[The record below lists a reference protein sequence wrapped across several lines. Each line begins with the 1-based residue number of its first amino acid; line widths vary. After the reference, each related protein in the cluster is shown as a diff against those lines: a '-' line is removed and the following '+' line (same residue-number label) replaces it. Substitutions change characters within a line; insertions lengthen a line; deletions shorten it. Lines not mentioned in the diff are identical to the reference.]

1 MGAASSSDGSPP
13 EELATRLSTWA
24 SSEGSAAAL
33 AALETAAPA
42 LSAALRASDA
52 DAVTSALGGGGEDA
66 DADRPESVEGDGDGD
81 GDGDGAAANAS
92 PAPKRARAPKG
103 PFTKSIL
110 DHQDNASKVLGYAG
124 YRTVF
129 TLEALCAG
137 ARPAL
142 KGAKLILD
150 VSTESSLTTAARTQN
165 RHELLDARRTGSLP
179 TDTPLRIVLKSTET
193 GAQRRT
199 ADVLYKDDRVL
210 FPSPRPRQLFR
221 AASTDPGDRDV
232 ERSRASLEAYER
244 ERAANLAL
252 GCIIVDADS
261 RAGDHAGDITK
272 RAFFRTAVQ
281 SSSEEPEAADEA
293 TAAALVEAMG
303 GAHMIPRRL
312 VLAAGRVHDHPVSS
326 QYGSRLHLER
336 AFQYSMDKS
345 VVLDSLD
352 VARRLSWFAVK
363 ALLTNGGR
371 TRTISE
377 AVFREKVC
385 EAAGLSATDSAVV
398 WREAMGGSVPPFT
411 PSYVDP
417 LTPHERREVGDVRPG
432 DVAVLEVIGWLWP
445 ALAAFAL
452 AASAQ
457 GDPAKCFAADEPCIV
472 AVKTFEDIVIRQE
485 IIGCEENGSE
495 WSMPL
500 AVLDDLAYRRDGED
514 DAPGRARVAAAVAS
528 LLTPERVPTL
538 AVGHRVEYGEG
549 ESTTP
554 RNNPITWVT
563 ASVTEV
569 NASTGIATI
578 RTEGANETKTV
589 GLGALR
595 QGPYAAAVVLA
606 HAIADHRNDVV
617 LQIVTSPLM
626 ALSPLS
632 FVVGAPGKPPI
643 GVYDTYRAT
652 ALDHAIA
659 SRNIVAIGLLT
670 KNYMCSWKRWEAVLS
685 TCHSLDEADSGRLA
699 NRRRTS
705 LKLL

>member
-66 DADRPESVEGDGDGD
+66 DADRPKSVEGDGDG
-81 GDGDGAAANAS
+81 AATTDS
-92 PAPKRARAPKG
+92 PAPKRARAPLV

-110 DHQDNASKVLGYAG
+110 LHQDNASKVLGYAG

-129 TLEALCAG
+129 TLEALCAR

-281 SSSEEPEAADEA
+281 SSSEDSEAADEA
-293 TAAALVEAMG
+293 TAAALVEA
-303 GAHMIPRRL
+303 I
-312 VLAAGRVHDHPVSS
+312 
-326 QYGSRLHLER
+326 
-336 AFQYSMDKS
+336 
-345 VVLDSLD
+345 
-352 VARRLSWFAVK
+352 
-363 ALLTNGGR
+363 
-371 TRTISE
+371 
-377 AVFREKVC
+377 
-385 EAAGLSATDSAVV
+385 
-398 WREAMGGSVPPFT
+398 
-411 PSYVDP
+411 
-417 LTPHERREVGDVRPG
+417 
-432 DVAVLEVIGWLWP
+432 
-445 ALAAFAL
+445 
-452 AASAQ
+452 
-457 GDPAKCFAADEPCIV
+457 
-472 AVKTFEDIVIRQE
+472 
-485 IIGCEENGSE
+485 
-495 WSMPL
+495 
-500 AVLDDLAYRRDGED
+500 
-514 DAPGRARVAAAVAS
+514 
-528 LLTPERVPTL
+528 
-538 AVGHRVEYGEG
+538 VEYGEG
-549 ESTTP
+549 DSTTP
-554 RNNPITWVT
+554 RNNPVAWVT

-578 RTEGANETKTV
+578 RTEGTNETKTV

-595 QGPYAAAVVLA
+595 EGPGKFPCAAAVVLA
-606 HAIADHRNDVV
+606 HAIADHRNDIV

-643 GVYDTYRAT
+643 GLRDPDRAT

-670 KNYMCSWKRWEAVLS
+670 KNYACSWKRWEAVLS
-685 TCHSLDEADSGRLA
+685 TCHSLEQADSGQLAREGSLVDMSCALRKAPCVFFNSFNAFKGFEEGGALENLIDRLNIPDTPDARLA
-699 NRRRTS
+699 LQCAIVARDGNAARARALFEVLKEKCNAAGTPGTADSILGGRDNRLSTVPRQGGRAPHGS
-705 LKLL
+705 HRPARALSQSCVRLIPRFD